1 MDPVELLSTVNAF
14 YDQAFNKLM
23 TVTFGVLT
31 FIGVLVPLGVGIV
44 QVRSI
49 RNEKESMLRDLRAE
63 IEKEREAVRHS
74 IEVGIKEEM
83 ARVRA
88 DLEARIDHVSHEL
101 RKSSAAA
108 TARAFHLQGRGF
120 TDKGKCSLAID
131 DLTTAARLYIDAGD
145 EANAQRC
152 INLVIETCLPKT
164 NADDYKKFKLK
175 ECCDPLMKKLLEC
188 NENGRYIN
196 AMQALERAMEA
207 ASGRHPQ

>member
-31 FIGVLVPLGVGIV
+31 FIGLFVPLGIGYV
-44 QVRSI
+44 QVRSL

-63 IEKEREAVRHS
+63 IEKEREALRHS
-74 IEVGIKEEM
+74 IEIGIKDEM

-88 DLEARIDHVSHEL
+88 DLEARVDHVSHEL

-108 TARAFHLQGRGF
+108 RAATLHLQGQGF
-120 TDKGKCSLAID
+120 IRQDECSRAID
-131 DLTTAARLYIDAGD
+131 DLTKAACLYIDAGD
-145 EANAQRC
+145 ETNAQRC
-152 INLVIETCLPKT
+152 IKSVIEKCLPKT

-175 ECCDPLMKKLLEC
+175 KCCDLLTKKLLAC
-188 NENGRYIN
+188 NENGRYTN
-196 AMQALERAMEA
+196 SMQALERAMEA
-207 ASGRHPQ
+207 ASGRHPE